1 MKKLFY
7 ATLPQKAN
15 TKKRAKAKTKQHL
28 NEPALNDT
36 VSGSLCKEV
45 KLLLLKKKQGF
56 YGLHQA

>member
-1 MKKLFY
+1 MLLFLKK
-7 ATLPQKAN
+7 QIQ
-15 TKKRAKAKTKQHL
+15 KKRAKAKTKQHL